1 MNLNQEKIR
10 QQVAMI
16 RKSADTFL
24 IDTAY
29 IKRRTGE
36 EYSNGEARPTYAAP
50 ELIRCRL
57 ITRSGSESNN
67 IAAQAREIQQAN
79 FTGLYRMQIPYDLDV
94 SEGDQILFNDAV
106 TGNTKT
112 LDIIFAPSKHEYSAA
127 VIIQL
132 QEVK

>member
-1 MNLNQEKIR
+1 MNLNESKILK
-10 QQVAMI
+10 QIEII
-16 RKSADTFL
+16 RTSADIFL

-29 IKRRTGE
+29 LKRRTGE
-36 EYSNGEARPTYAAP
+36 EYSSGEARPTYADP

-79 FTGLYRMQIPYDLDV
+79 YTGLYRMQIPYTLDV
-94 SEGDQILFNDAV
+94 NESDLILFTDAITDTV
-106 TGNTKT
+106 KT
-112 LDIIFAPSKHEYSAA
+112 LEVVFSPAKHKYSAA

>member
-1 MNLNQEKIR
+1 MNLNQAKIL

-16 RKSADTFL
+16 RKSADVFL

-29 IKRRTGE
+29 LKRRTGE
-36 EYSNGEARPTYAAP
+36 EYENGEARPTYSAP

-79 FTGLYRMQIPYDLDV
+79 FTGLYRMQIPYTLDV
-94 SEGDQILFNDAV
+94 NEGDQIIFNDGV
-106 TGNTKT
+106 TGNSKT
-112 LDIIFAPSKHEYSAA
+112 LDVIFAPAKHEYSAA

>member
-1 MNLNQEKIR
+1 MNLNQAKILKH
-10 QQVAMI
+10 VELI
-16 RKSADTFL
+16 RKGADVFL
-24 IDTAY
+24 IDTAQL
-29 IKRRTGE
+29 KRRTGE
-36 EYSNGEARPTYAAP
+36 EYVAGEAKPVYAAP
-50 ELIRCRL
+50 ETIRCRL

-67 IAAQAREIQQAN
+67 IAAQAREVQQAN

-94 SEGDQILFNDAV
+94 SEGDQILFDDGV

-112 LDIIFAPSKHEYSAA
+112 LDIIFAPAKHIYSAA

>member
-1 MNLNQEKIR
+1 MQLNETKILAHI
-10 QQVAMI
+10 AMI
-16 RKSADTFL
+16 RAAADVFL

-36 EYSNGEARPTYAAP
+36 EYSSGQATPTYADP
-50 ELIRCRL
+50 EEIRCRL

-67 IAAQAREIQQAN
+67 IAAQAREVQEAN
-79 FTGLYRMQIPYDLDV
+79 YTGLYRMQIPYSLDV
-94 SEGDQILFNDAV
+94 SEGDQILFDDGV
-106 TGNTKT
+106 TGRTKT
-112 LDIIFAPSKHEYSAA
+112 LDIIFAPSKHAYSAA